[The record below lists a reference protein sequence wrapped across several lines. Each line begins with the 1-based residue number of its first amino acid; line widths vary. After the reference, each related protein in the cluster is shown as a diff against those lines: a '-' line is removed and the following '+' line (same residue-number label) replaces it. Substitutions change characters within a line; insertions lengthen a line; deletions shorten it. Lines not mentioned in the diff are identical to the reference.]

1 MIKLND
7 FESEYALIG
16 ESIDKSIKKVL
27 VGGTF
32 ILGENLEEFENNF
45 ANYIGSEFCVGVA
58 SGTDA
63 LTIALIAHNIGYGD
77 EVIVPA
83 FTAYPTIAA
92 IFSTGATP
100 IFIDC
105 NLEDALIDVEQIEN
119 KINQKTKAII
129 PVHLYGQSCEM
140 DEILRLKKKYGIL
153 VIEDCAQA
161 IGAEYKSNKVGSI
174 GDCGAFS
181 FYPTKNIGA
190 YGDAGAIVTND
201 SSIFSK
207 IKSLRNYGNIGN
219 YNHQSRGINSRLD
232 EIQAAILNVKL
243 KYVDIWNE
251 RRIALADFY
260 KNKIMHSKIFTQR
273 NNSKHVYHIFAI
285 CDDNRD
291 DIMDYMIKNDI
302 QTKVHYPRAAD
313 DNISIGNRK
322 TNLCMNSKILSKK
335 VLSLPISPWVKKE
348 HAETIVDTLNR
359 YYDD

>member
-16 ESIDKSIKKVL
+16 ELIDESIKKVL
-27 VGGTF
+27 AGGTF
-32 ILGENLEEFENNF
+32 VLGENLEEFENRF
-45 ANYIGSEFCVGVA
+45 ANYIGSKYCVGVA

-63 LTIALIAHNIGYGD
+63 LTIALIAHDIGYGD
-77 EVIVPA
+77 EVIVPS
-83 FTAYPTIAA
+83 FTAYPTISA
-92 IFSTGATP
+92 IFSAGATP

-105 NLEDALIDVEQIEN
+105 KLEDALIDVEQIEDN
-119 KINQKTKAII
+119 INQKTKAII
-129 PVHLYGQSCEM
+129 PVHLYGQSCRM
-140 DEILRLKKKYGIL
+140 DEILTLKKKYGIL

-161 IGAEYKSNKVGSI
+161 IGAEYKGNKVGSI

-201 SSIFSK
+201 SLIYTK
-207 IKSLRNYGNIGN
+207 IKSLRNYGNIGD

-243 KYVDIWNE
+243 QYIDIWNE

-260 KNKIMHSKIFTQR
+260 KKNIKHSKIFTKR
-273 NNSKHVYHIFAI
+273 NNLKHVYHIFAI
-285 CDDNRD
+285 YDDERD
-291 DIMDYMIKNDI
+291 DIMDYMIKNGI

-313 DNISIGNRK
+313 DNISLGKRK
-322 TNLCMNSKILSKK
+322 INLCINSKLLSKK
-335 VLSLPISPWVKKE
+335 VLSLPINPWVKKE
-348 HAETIVDTLNR
+348 QAETIVDKLNK
-359 YYDD
+359 YYHD

>member
-7 FESEYALIG
+7 FDSEYASIG
-16 ESIDKSIKKVL
+16 ELIDESIKKVL
-27 VGGTF
+27 AGGTF
-32 ILGENLEEFENNF
+32 ILGENLEEFENRF
-45 ANYIGSEFCVGVA
+45 ANYTGSKYCVGVA

-63 LTIALIAHNIGYGD
+63 LTIALIAHDIGYGD

-83 FTAYPTIAA
+83 FTAYPTISA

-105 NLEDALIDVEQIEN
+105 NLEDALIDVEQIED

-129 PVHLYGQSCEM
+129 PVHLYGQSCRM
-140 DEILRLKKKYGIL
+140 DEISTIKKKYGIL

-161 IGAEYKSNKVGSI
+161 IGAEYKGDKVGSI

-201 SSIFSK
+201 SLIYSK
-207 IKSLRNYGNIGN
+207 IKSLRNYGNVGD
-219 YNHQSRGINSRLD
+219 YNHQSGGINSRLD

-243 KYVDIWNE
+243 EYIDIWNE

-260 KNKIMHSKIFTQR
+260 KKNIKHSKTFTKR

-285 CDDNRD
+285 YDDERD
-291 DIMDYMIKNDI
+291 DIMDYMYKNGI
-302 QTKVHYPRAAD
+302 QTKVHYPRTAD
-313 DNISIGNRK
+313 DNISLGKRK
-322 TNLCMNSKILSKK
+322 INLCINSKLLSKK
-335 VLSLPISPWVKKE
+335 VWSLPMNPWVKKE
-348 HAETIVDTLNR
+348 HAETIVDKLNK
-359 YYDD
+359 YYHD